1 VKRSAVVAVTARLG
15 QRSASIGRPIKA
27 LSTRPAVNRLGCYE
41 LDYVVTRVRPR

>member
-1 VKRSAVVAVTARLG
+1 MKRSAVVAVTARLG

-27 LSTRPAVNRLGCYE
+27 LSTCPREPAGCHE